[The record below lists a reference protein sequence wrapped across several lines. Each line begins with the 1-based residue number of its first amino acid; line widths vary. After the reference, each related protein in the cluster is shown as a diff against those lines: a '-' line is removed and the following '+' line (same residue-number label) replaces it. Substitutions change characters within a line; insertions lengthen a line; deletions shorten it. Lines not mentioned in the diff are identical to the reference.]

1 MARELRRSEH
11 TAPRVAMV
19 GGFGGG
25 NHGNEASLD
34 VALRALRSA
43 VPTARAAIVTPTP
56 HDAEVKYRLPI
67 ISFNRAL
74 THSRTHAG
82 LRRVVR
88 AVIEQVRGFRDIRRV
103 VRGADLVLIPGT
115 GFLDDFEEKPW
126 GMPLAV
132 FLWSYFCKWYGTAL
146 AFYAIG
152 VGPIRNP
159 INRFLMIGATHA
171 ATEISVRD
179 ERSLQYLQGHGGAR
193 KATVTH
199 DIVFGADLPEVP
211 EPRLGERL
219 RVGVGVMAYG
229 GWSSRWSDERY
240 ERYVDMLTE
249 VTRCLLERG
258 DTVVFLV
265 GQDVDEDAVNRIRRR
280 LPDHVLNRV
289 ERPSIQSYSGLLDA
303 VATTDLVVATRF
315 HNVVAALSLSR
326 MVVSLGY
333 APKNADLLSTL
344 GLRNFDQAVDEADAS
359 WVIARVE
366 DIRAGRQKVDERA
379 AQLLLEWRRR
389 TNAELAELYGR
400 YCGDRGEVT
409 EGQR

>member
-1 MARELRRSEH
+1 
-11 TAPRVAMV
+11 
-19 GGFGGG
+19 
-25 NHGNEASLD
+25 
-34 VALRALRSA
+34 
-43 VPTARAAIVTPTP
+43 
-56 HDAEVKYRLPI
+56 
-67 ISFNRAL
+67 
-74 THSRTHAG
+74 
-82 LRRVVR
+82 
-88 AVIEQVRGFRDIRRV
+88 
-103 VRGADLVLIPGT
+103 
-115 GFLDDFEEKPW
+115 
-126 GMPLAV
+126 
-132 FLWSYFCKWYGTAL
+132 
-146 AFYAIG
+146 
-152 VGPIRNP
+152 
-159 INRFLMIGATHA
+159 
-171 ATEISVRD
+171 
-179 ERSLQYLQGHGGAR
+179 
-193 KATVTH
+193 
-199 DIVFGADLPEVP
+199 
-211 EPRLGERL
+211 
-219 RVGVGVMAYG
+219 
-229 GWSSRWSDERY
+229 
-240 ERYVDMLTE
+240 MLTE